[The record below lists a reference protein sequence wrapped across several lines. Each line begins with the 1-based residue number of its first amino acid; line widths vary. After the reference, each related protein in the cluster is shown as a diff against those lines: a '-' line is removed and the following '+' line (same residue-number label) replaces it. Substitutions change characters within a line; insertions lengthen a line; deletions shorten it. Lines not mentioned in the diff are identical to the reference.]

1 LPAYRAHLQVE
12 SGEDVAG
19 VTTDEQREA
28 FLAQLTE
35 MEDWLYGEGEA
46 VDTAEY
52 RWVGRSFRLGGR
64 EEWLSACMPRS
75 LHATRK
81 Q

>member
-1 LPAYRAHLQVE
+1 MQVE
-12 SGEDVAG
+12 SGEDAAG
-19 VTTDEQREA
+19 VTTEEQREA

-52 RWVGRSFRLGGR
+52 RWVRRGHRGREARKEGGR
-64 EEWLSACMPRS
+64 D
-75 LHATRK
+75 
-81 Q
+81 